1 MLGMHF
7 RTRGRMDIRQAQIT
21 AVYVSIWDQIITSTF
36 VPGRGRSM
44 FIQAEVEAFTVKVL

>member
-1 MLGMHF
+1 
-7 RTRGRMDIRQAQIT
+7 MDIRQAQIT